1 MAGTVVAGR
10 DSVPSALILG
20 VQTYDVPDD
29 AAIERQRVAVD
40 VLDRVI
46 GGVVVGVALLIGG
59 SAL

>member
-10 DSVPSALILG
+10 DPVPSALILG

-29 AAIERQRVAVD
+29 AAIERQCVAVD
-40 VLDRVI
+40 VFDRVI

-59 SAL
+59 TAP